1 MDDLDHEQKE
11 AAAALFTIALHAS
24 QVESGAA
31 GLSQLDTPWGEPSGA
46 AQHKFLTESTPK
58 LDDSAWDAYW
68 GWDCAGP
75 HGLCD
80 RVYNHLKIPQSQ
92 WSGLKHLPTASKRES
107 DLQSK
112 LIKQNRAKLDKALGK
127 LPEPE
132 VVSASEVVAAA
143 EQVAETEPTA
153 DQFSSQAGNED
164 EKDEDM
170 VRDLNRVRSQKQP
183 TSGQQAQP
191 AHSKKPLLDSLD
203 ELHVSSLSDEAHAQP
218 DAPDASLHELHSRVA
233 EPHKPAQ
240 LSHKSD
246 DSKPAS
252 HHASSAP
259 PSALSATAVAVLTQL
274 LHACLAQQAMP
285 TLQDIMKDRQEKL
298 ESTDE
303 SSNVG
308 NSSAPTSAAGATGFS
323 SEDTGRGQG
332 DARQVEVRW
341 YDARARTALK
351 KVALWTNVPWTKMST
366 FECLAAEQA
375 QPPEVREEQ
384 PAEQSH
390 WARNL
395 KIGAAA
401 VAGGTI
407 LAVTGGLAAPALA
420 AVAGSVATTIGGSAA
435 AATAVTGMM
444 GSSVGAASMIAGFG
458 YYGGRVTA
466 DHMARRIGDVKE
478 FGFRPI
484 PEDGNY
490 TSHFSGPTGAPIAIS
505 DTPDSEPNLIDLG
518 QSEGQGS
525 MEDDR
530 EAVNQA
536 IADAD
541 HAAKHKTHP
550 HLHHRHQQ
558 PEQQQPDEQ
567 PSSPSKFKQSSTF
580 GGLFGSGGS
589 KGSGGSGGS
598 GGGASSWLPSWAGG
612 AKEPE
617 KKAEQDPL
625 LPIPVATEKR
635 ADPRL
640 ALTIGVAGW
649 IANPSDFVDMWRPLG
664 CADSERFALVWESE
678 ELKALNNTLF
688 SFVKNKVTA
697 EAGKYLVEQ
706 FVVHGLVAAVA
717 LPMTLMSAANLID
730 TWWAVC
736 LDRAEKAGKLLAHV
750 LMSGAHGDRPVTLI
764 GYSMGARLVYHCLL
778 ELCRFNCKGIVE
790 HAVMLGC
797 TVTIVKERFVMARSV
812 VSGRFVNAYSSQDW
826 LLGLLFRSTTGFI
839 RPAAGLCPIDVPGVE
854 NADLTEI
861 VGGHFD
867 YTKKMDAIV
876 KQLGF
881 GPEMQ

>member
-1 MDDLDHEQKE
+1 MDLDQEQKE

-24 QVESGAA
+24 QVEAGAA
-31 GLSQLDTPWGEPSGA
+31 GLSQFDSPWGEPGGA
-46 AQHKFLTESTPK
+46 AQKEFLSESAPK

-75 HGLCD
+75 EGLCD
-80 RVYNHLKIPQSQ
+80 RVYQHLRIPPGQ
-92 WSGLKHLPTASKRES
+92 WSGLKHLPTASNKDFANS
-107 DLQSK
+107 SQTDI
-112 LIKQNRAKLDKALGK
+112 IKQKRSKLDKALAN

-132 VVSASEVVAAA
+132 LVTASEVAAAA
-143 EQVAETEPTA
+143 EQVSETQPTA
-153 DQFSSQAGNED
+153 DQFASQAGVDD
-164 EKDEDM
+164 EKDEDL
-170 VRDLNRVRSQKQP
+170 VRDMNRVRSQKQP
-183 TSGQQAQP
+183 SPSQQEPSSQN
-191 AHSKKPLLDSLD
+191 KKPLLDSLD
-203 ELHVSSLSDEAHAQP
+203 ELHLSSFSDEHNAQP
-218 DAPDASLHELHSRVA
+218 DPPDASLHELHSR
-233 EPHKPAQ
+233 
-240 LSHKSD
+240 
-246 DSKPAS
+246 
-252 HHASSAP
+252 
-259 PSALSATAVAVLTQL
+259 
-274 LHACLAQQAMP
+274 
-285 TLQDIMKDRQEKL
+285 DIMKDRQEKL
-298 ESTDE
+298 ESSDE
-303 SSNVG
+303 ASTVQTTNT
-308 NSSAPTSAAGATGFS
+308 PTSAAGASGFS
-323 SEDTGRGQG
+323 SAGAADGPGG
-332 DARQVEVRW
+332 ARKVKVRW

-375 QPPEVREEQ
+375 QPPEVKEAQ

-478 FGFRPI
+478 FGFRQI

-490 TSHFSGPTGAPIAIS
+490 ASHFSGAT
-505 DTPDSEPNLIDLG
+505 DTPKADSEEAGETPFSDSRPADSESDLIDLG
-518 QSEGQGS
+518 QGESQGS
-525 MEDDR
+525 GPEDR
-530 EAVNQA
+530 AAVNQA

-541 HAAKHKTHP
+541 HASKHGHHP
-550 HLHHRHQQ
+550 HLHHRGQEQQYVQDRQQ
-558 PEQQQPDEQ
+558 PGEAPG
-567 PSSPSKFKQSSTF
+567 SPSKQGTGSSF
-580 GGLFGSGGS
+580 GGLFGGGGS
-589 KGSGGSGGS
+589 KSSGGSGS
-598 GGGASSWLPSWAGG
+598 GASAWLPSWAGG
-612 AKEPE
+612 AKKPE
-617 KKAEQDPL
+617 KKVEAEPL

-635 ADPRL
+635 PDPRL
-640 ALTIGVAGW
+640 ALTIGVAGR
-649 IANPSDFVDMWRPLG
+649 IADPKDFVDIWRPLG

-688 SFVKNKVTA
+688 SFVKNKVTM

-706 FVVHGLVAAVA
+706 FVVQGLVAAVA
-717 LPMTLMSAANLID
+717 LPMTVMSAANLID

-797 TVTIVKERFVMARSV
+797 TVTIVKERYTMARSV

-826 LLGLLFRSTTGFI
+826 LLGLLFRSTSGFI
-839 RPAAGLCPIDVPGVE
+839 RPAAGLCPVDVAGVE
-854 NADLTEI
+854 NADLTG
-861 VGGHFD
+861 VVKGHFD
-867 YTKKMDAIV
+867 YIKKMDTIV

-881 GPEMQ
+881 GRKAAEMQ

>member
-1 MDDLDHEQKE
+1 MQGTVVCISAYAHRSTRSFRTEHQTETSTMDLDQEQKE

-24 QVESGAA
+24 QVEAGAA
-31 GLSQLDTPWGEPSGA
+31 GLSQFDSPWGEHAGA
-46 AQHKFLTESTPK
+46 AQKEFLSESAPK

-75 HGLCD
+75 EGLCD
-80 RVYNHLKIPQSQ
+80 RVYQHLKIPRGQ
-92 WSGLKHLPTASKRES
+92 WSGLKHLPTASNKDFANS
-107 DLQSK
+107 SQTDI
-112 LIKQNRAKLDKALGK
+112 IKQKRSQLDKALAN
-127 LPEPE
+127 LPEPKVVTAGE
-132 VVSASEVVAAA
+132 VAAAA
-143 EQVAETEPTA
+143 EQVSETQPTA
-153 DQFSSQAGNED
+153 DQFASQAGVDD
-164 EKDEDM
+164 EKDDDL

-183 TSGQQAQP
+183 SPGQQESSSQ
-191 AHSKKPLLDSLD
+191 SKKPLLDSLD
-203 ELHVSSLSDEAHAQP
+203 ELH
-218 DAPDASLHELHSRVA
+218 
-233 EPHKPAQ
+233 
-240 LSHKSD
+240 
-246 DSKPAS
+246 
-252 HHASSAP
+252 
-259 PSALSATAVAVLTQL
+259 
-274 LHACLAQQAMP
+274 
-285 TLQDIMKDRQEKL
+285 DIMKDRQEKL
-298 ESTDE
+298 ESSDE
-303 SSNVG
+303 ASTVQNT
-308 NSSAPTSAAGATGFS
+308 NTPTSAAGASGFS
-323 SEDTGRGQG
+323 SAGSADGSGA
-332 DARQVEVRW
+332 ARKVEVRW

-351 KVALWTNVPWTKMST
+351 KVAVWTNVPWTKMST

-375 QPPEVREEQ
+375 QPPEVKEAQ

-478 FGFRPI
+478 FGFRQI

-490 TSHFSGPTGAPIAIS
+490 ASHFSGAT
-505 DTPDSEPNLIDLG
+505 DTPKTDSGEAGQTPFSDSRPADSEPDLIDLG
-518 QSEGQGS
+518 QGESKGS
-525 MEDDR
+525 GPEDR
-530 EAVNQA
+530 AAVNQA

-541 HAAKHKTHP
+541 HASKHSHHP
-550 HLHHRHQQ
+550 HLHHRGQEQQHVQDRQQ
-558 PEQQQPDEQ
+558 PGEAPG
-567 PSSPSKFKQSSTF
+567 SPSKQGTGSSF
-580 GGLFGSGGS
+580 GGLFGGGGS
-589 KGSGGSGGS
+589 KGSGGSGG
-598 GGGASSWLPSWAGG
+598 GASAWLPSWAGG
-612 AKEPE
+612 AKKPE
-617 KKAEQDPL
+617 EKVEVEPL

-635 ADPRL
+635 PDPRL

-649 IANPSDFVDMWRPLG
+649 IADPKDFVDMWRPLG

-688 SFVKNKVTA
+688 SFIKNKVTV

-706 FVVHGLVAAVA
+706 FVVQGLVAAVA
-717 LPMTLMSAANLID
+717 LPMTVMSAANLID

-797 TVTIVKERFVMARSV
+797 TVTIVKERFTMARSV

-826 LLGLLFRSTTGFI
+826 LLGLLFRSTSGFI
-839 RPAAGLCPIDVPGVE
+839 RPAAGLCPVDVAGVE
-854 NADLTEI
+854 NADLTD
-861 VGGHFD
+861 VVKGHFD
-867 YTKKMDAIV
+867 YIKKMDIIV

-881 GPEMQ
+881 GPEAAEMQ

>member
-1 MDDLDHEQKE
+1 MDLDQEQKE

-24 QVESGAA
+24 QVEAGAA
-31 GLSQLDTPWGEPSGA
+31 GLSQFDSPWGEHAGA
-46 AQHKFLTESTPK
+46 AQKEFLSESAPK

-75 HGLCD
+75 EGLCD
-80 RVYNHLKIPQSQ
+80 RVYQHLKIPRGQ
-92 WSGLKHLPTASKRES
+92 WSGLKHLPTASNKDFANS
-107 DLQSK
+107 SQTDI
-112 LIKQNRAKLDKALGK
+112 IKQKRSQLDKALAN
-127 LPEPE
+127 LPEPKVVTAGE
-132 VVSASEVVAAA
+132 VAAAA
-143 EQVAETEPTA
+143 EQVSETQPTA
-153 DQFSSQAGNED
+153 DQFASQAGVDD
-164 EKDEDM
+164 EKDDDL

-183 TSGQQAQP
+183 SPGQQESSSQ
-191 AHSKKPLLDSLD
+191 SKKPLLDSLD
-203 ELHVSSLSDEAHAQP
+203 ELHVSSLSDEHNAQP
-218 DAPDASLHELHSRVA
+218 DAPDASLHELHSKEA
-233 EPHKPAQ
+233 ESHKPAQ
-240 LSHKSD
+240 SPHKTD
-246 DSKPAS
+246 DSKSAA
-252 HHASSAP
+252 HHASSASP
-259 PSALSATAVAVLTQL
+259 PAMSATAVAALTQL

-298 ESTDE
+298 ESSDE
-303 SSNVG
+303 ASTVQNT
-308 NSSAPTSAAGATGFS
+308 NTPTSAAGASGFS
-323 SEDTGRGQG
+323 SAGSADGSGA
-332 DARQVEVRW
+332 ARKVEVRW

-351 KVALWTNVPWTKMST
+351 KVAVWTNVPWTKMST

-375 QPPEVREEQ
+375 QPPEVKEAQ

-478 FGFRPI
+478 FGFRQI

-490 TSHFSGPTGAPIAIS
+490 ASHFSGAT
-505 DTPDSEPNLIDLG
+505 DTPKTDSGEAGQTPFSDSRPADSEPDLIDLG
-518 QSEGQGS
+518 QGESKGS
-525 MEDDR
+525 GPEDR
-530 EAVNQA
+530 AAVNQA

-541 HAAKHKTHP
+541 HASKHSHHP
-550 HLHHRHQQ
+550 HLHHRGQEQQHVQDRQQ
-558 PEQQQPDEQ
+558 PGEAPG
-567 PSSPSKFKQSSTF
+567 SPSKQGTGSSF
-580 GGLFGSGGS
+580 GGLFGGGGS
-589 KGSGGSGGS
+589 KAQGV
-598 GGGASSWLPSWAGG
+598 
-612 AKEPE
+612 EVE
-617 KKAEQDPL
+617 PL

-635 ADPRL
+635 PDPRL

-649 IANPSDFVDMWRPLG
+649 IADPKDFVDMWRPLG

-688 SFVKNKVTA
+688 SFIKNKVTV

-706 FVVHGLVAAVA
+706 FVVQGLVAAVA
-717 LPMTLMSAANLID
+717 LPMTVMSAANLID

-797 TVTIVKERFVMARSV
+797 TVTIVKERFTMARSV

-826 LLGLLFRSTTGFI
+826 LLGLLFRSTSGFI
-839 RPAAGLCPIDVPGVE
+839 RPAAGLCPVDVAGVE
-854 NADLTEI
+854 NADLTD
-861 VGGHFD
+861 VVKGHFD
-867 YTKKMDAIV
+867 YIKKMDIIV

-881 GPEMQ
+881 GPEAAEMQ